1 MSSETG
7 DIYKS
12 LLEAGFSKEEINI
25 EIKNKTK
32 EFQGF
37 ISERGALFLIAKE
50 NGFNIGSSD
59 IPPEL
64 FGKIEQS
71 LEQEIDYDEFI
82 INISDISE
90 AMFKLVILGR
100 IGRIFKVRTFTRKDG
115 TPGVVGSFLAY
126 DNSGVIKIVLWGEH
140 AKIME
145 ADYFQNEELIR
156 IIGGYSKMGLK
167 EQLEVHLGKKGRI
180 ILAPE
185 DVNPKKI
192 PDIREIL
199 YSKYSKKKKVKE
211 DIKID
216 DLYGMDE
223 GFIDN
228 IKGIV
233 DSIEE
238 FKEWN
243 NKEGEK
249 SFLLKFT
256 LKDDTSSVS
265 VIVWGL
271 NAVNCLKLIDVGD
284 KISLSNILYR
294 ADNSELQFVKN
305 SKLIKI

>member
-1 MSSETG
+1 MSSDTK

-12 LLEAGFSKEEINI
+12 LLEAGFSKEEIDI
-25 EIKNKTK
+25 EIKNKAE

-37 ISERGALFLIAKE
+37 ISERGILFLIAKE
-50 NGFNIGSSD
+50 NGLNIHTSD
-59 IPPEL
+59 VPQEL
-64 FGKIEQS
+64 YGKLEQD

-82 INISDISE
+82 IKISDISE
-90 AMFKLVILGR
+90 PMGNIVILGR
-100 IGRIFKVRTFTRKDG
+100 IGRIFKVRNFMRKDG

-145 ADYFQNEELIR
+145 VDYFQNDELIR
-156 IIGGYSKMGLK
+156 IVGGYSKVDPK
-167 EQLEVHLGKKGRI
+167 EQIEIHLGKKGTTF
-180 ILAPE
+180 LAPE
-185 DVNPKKI
+185 DVNPRKV

-199 YSKYSKKKKVKE
+199 LTSKKKVKE

-216 DLYGMDE
+216 DLYGMKE
-223 GFIDN
+223 GFIGN

-238 FKEWN
+238 FKEWD

-256 LKDDTSSVS
+256 LRDDTSSIS

-271 NAVNCLKLIDVGD
+271 NAVNCLKLINIGD
-284 KISLSNILYR
+284 KISLSNVLYR
-294 ADNSELQFVKN
+294 ADSSELQFVKN
-305 SKLIKI
+305 SNLIKI

>member
-12 LLEAGFSKEEINI
+12 LLEAGFSKEEIDI

-37 ISERGALFLIAKE
+37 ISEKGALFLIAKE
-50 NGFNIGSSD
+50 NGFNVRSSD
-59 IPPEL
+59 IPQEL
-64 FGKIEQS
+64 YGKIDQD
-71 LEQEIDYDEFI
+71 LDQEIDYDEFI

-90 AMFKLVILGR
+90 AMFNLVIIGR
-100 IGRIFKVRTFTRKDG
+100 IGRIFKVTTFTRKDG

-126 DNSGVIKIVLWGEH
+126 DNSRVIKIVLWGEH

-145 ADYFQNEELIR
+145 ADYFQNDEIIR

-192 PDIREIL
+192 PGIREIL
-199 YSKYSKKKKVKE
+199 YSKKKVKK

-265 VIVWGL
+265 VLVWGL

-284 KISLSNILYR
+284 KINLSNILYR
-294 ADNSELQFVKN
+294 ANSSELQFVKN
-305 SKLIKI
+305 SNLIKI